1 MAKKKDI
8 QKRQKALERKA
19 ARRKEKRRAPRP
31 LFFDPRA
38 VLRQAAHWPLHEC
51 LLNEGWQEEGKLV
64 QILVARRSPLGQVAT
79 GTFLVDLGC
88 LGVKSAFASLFDS
101 QREYEQRLRRRLT
114 DQMPMMKA
122 DLNLAAKIIGESIA
136 YARRLGF
143 EPDPD
148 YREAM
153 IVLGEANPEA
163 CDVPIPLGGRDGK
176 PFFIAGLYDDV
187 PRIMARLERALGPD
201 GFHFLVPIGG
211 DFEVWDD
218 D

>member
-19 ARRKEKRRAPRP
+19 ARRKEKRRALRP
-31 LFFDPRA
+31 LFFNPRA

-51 LLNEGWQEEGKLV
+51 LLSKGWQEEGKLV

-153 IVLGEANPEA
+153 IVLGKANPGA

-176 PFFIAGLYDDV
+176 PFFIAGPYDDV
-187 PRIMARLERALGPD
+187 PRIMAKLERALGPD